1 VTHVFA
7 NLYQRTQTGAIQ
19 KWTISVADETDC
31 AVITTTFGQDGGKM
45 QTTTDTVTEGKNVG
59 KKNATTP
66 FAQALKEAESKWK
79 KKIAREGYVEDVQ
92 RALRGERDAEGGLA
106 VMLAPSKMQERHLKF
121 PLDMQPKFD
130 GVRCVAIIQ
139 DGQVSLWSRRRERMN
154 CLPHIEAAYAQ
165 AYANIPGLFIFD
177 GEAYRHGWSLQKITT
192 FVRKKNET
200 RPGFEEISHH
210 VYDMPSAEGNWL
222 TRRNTLALAV
232 LPEGPVKRVETITAK
247 TIEEAW
253 AYHDAKVPEGYEG
266 AMARNWDGLYEED
279 RRSPNLNKFKTF
291 EDHEF
296 KIVGVQDGRGKFEGK
311 AVFTCAMEDGQT
323 FECSA
328 PGTMDDK
335 AHYFAHF
342 EDYRGKPL
350 TVKHKGYT
358 ADGKPWHPVGKAVRV
373 D

>member
-92 RALRGERDAEGGLA
+92 RALRDAEGGLA